1 MNGCLSVPDSEMW
14 LLAEKGMVQSSLSV
28 PRVCM
33 SCQKASRF
41 SDAVVSLFFD
51 MKYLQFLP
59 NTLYLILC
67 AQTVESKVRYF
78 CCLTFKG

>member
-33 SCQKASRF
+33 SCQKASTF